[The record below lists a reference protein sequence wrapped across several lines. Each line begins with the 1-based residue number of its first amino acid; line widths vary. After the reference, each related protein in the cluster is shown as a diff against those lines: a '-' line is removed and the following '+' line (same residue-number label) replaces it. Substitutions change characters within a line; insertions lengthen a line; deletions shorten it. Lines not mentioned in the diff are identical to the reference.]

1 MRRWK
6 PISATSSQSFPDR
19 AGFFLPRINPP
30 LSPPRAGPFV
40 FLSGSA
46 GTEGQQMRSWDWL
59 SKTRLGDLLVTGIVV
74 TTAFGV
80 CGFVMTFFAIGL
92 EYLRGH

>member
-1 MRRWK
+1 
-6 PISATSSQSFPDR
+6 
-19 AGFFLPRINPP
+19 
-30 LSPPRAGPFV
+30 
-40 FLSGSA
+40 
-46 GTEGQQMRSWDWL
+46 MRSWDWL